1 MRMPETAVV
10 VALLVGLGLVLLIA
24 LLVLAARSRTASTEP
39 RTDSYLSIGMSL
51 GMLIGAGFG
60 TIAWILTDEFV
71 FWVIFMGAG
80 LTIGIG
86 LGSARAAG
94 RQ

>member
-1 MRMPETAVV
+1 MPELPVFVV
-10 VALLVGLGLVLLIA
+10 LLVGAGLITLIA
-24 LLVLAARSRTASTEP
+24 LIALAARGRSRADRP
-39 RTDSYLSIGMSL
+39 PTDSYLSIGMSL
-51 GMLIGAGFG
+51 GMLIGAGLG

-71 FWVIFMGAG
+71 FWVIFLGAG

-94 RQ
+94 RL

>member
-1 MRMPETAVV
+1 MPETTFLVF
-10 VALLVGLGLVLLIA
+10 LLVGAGLITLVALIA
-24 LLVLAARSRTASTEP
+24 LAARGRGRSDRSP
-39 RTDSYLSIGMSL
+39 TDSYLSIGMSL
-51 GMLIGAGFG
+51 GMLIGAGLG

-71 FWVIFMGAG
+71 FWVIFLGAG

-94 RQ
+94 RL